1 MGKYLYCII
10 KEKRPC
16 KFKQAYTI
24 NQGNLAVVVRDLRSK
39 KPCFSREHLIAHQKV
54 IEKVMQQGYDVLPVR
69 FGIVAKSTK
78 DIKEKIL
85 KAKRKE
91 LLEAFKKTQGKVELG
106 LKALWRDISSIFQ
119 EIGENKEIQIA
130 KNQARKNPSQFRVA
144 AVGELVGKALEQKR
158 EKEAQKIIQALDKL
172 AVDFKSRACFGDA
185 MIFNSAFLVSKK
197 KEKKFD
203 KRVEEIGKKYDN
215 RIKFIYVGPV
225 PPYNF
230 VNLCF

>member
-10 KEKRPC
+10 KERRPC

-24 NQGNLAVVVRDLRSK
+24 NQGNLAVVVSDLGSK
-39 KPCFSREHLIAHQKV
+39 KPCFSRESLISHQKV
-54 IEKVMQQGYDVLPVR
+54 IEEVMANGYDVLPAR
-69 FGIVAKSTK
+69 FGTVAKNSK

-106 LKALWRDISSIFQ
+106 LKALWRDMPSIFQ
-119 EIGENKEIQIA
+119 EIGENKEIRIA
-130 KNQARKNPSQFRVA
+130 KNQARKNSSQFKIA

-158 EKEAQKIIQALDKL
+158 EREAQKILQALEKL
-172 AVDFKSRACFGDA
+172 AVDSKIGNLISDS
-185 MIFNSAFLVSKK
+185 MILNAAFLVPKI

-203 KRVEEIGKKYDN
+203 QAINELADKYDE
-215 RIKFIYVGPV
+215 RIKFNYIGPI